1 MTPTTA
7 THIAAHQ
14 APQQFAAQYLPLE
27 QVTKPNLTTAELAFY
42 SNMAA
47 QTWGTDEHGDVVTSC
62 VVMPDHAARDVRA
75 VKLPQGGNQKI
86 VLIALRAMFKSDG
99 QQGKPGAPP
108 LAYCLE
114 LEAAITFAASA
125 LLVTPDR
132 KTERARDAITGLVAR
147 GVMGCNEGSIW
158 EV

>member
-1 MTPTTA
+1 M
-7 THIAAHQ
+7 
-14 APQQFAAQYLPLE
+14 
-27 QVTKPNLTTAELAFY
+27 
-42 SNMAA
+42 
-47 QTWGTDEHGDVVTSC
+47 VV
-62 VVMPDHAARDVRA
+62 VDHTARDVRA

-86 VLIALRAMFKSDG
+86 VLTALRAMFKSDG
-99 QQGKPGAPP
+99 QQGKPLAPP

-147 GVMGCNEGSIW
+147 GVMGCNEGWIW
-158 EV
+158 QV